1 LKDDSELNQFLLQLA
16 LEKAELIPAEGATA
30 LSGDTLGEIARQ
42 FLLTRSV
49 IDRESR
55 VIDPLVLEAMLKTG
69 PLSLSS
75 QQEADAALAKL
86 SALLPADAIELQ
98 LLRDEKNDGHLIKII
113 RKLHGNVMV
122 TVMDQDFLESG
133 DYAEMKKTGDMLS
146 GLL

>member
-1 LKDDSELNQFLLQLA
+1 M
-16 LEKAELIPAEGATA
+16 
-30 LSGDTLGEIARQ
+30 SGDTLGEIARQ

-98 LLRDEKNDGHLIKII
+98 LLRDE
-113 RKLHGNVMV
+113 R
-122 TVMDQDFLESG
+122 TT
-133 DYAEMKKTGDMLS
+133 AT
-146 GLL
+146 